1 MTSLETWELA
11 SYIVTVVG
19 FPFAIIVFMIDQKK
33 ERQNEDEEIYQEL
46 TDEYADFSKLLLENA
61 DLRLMSEELSDAQMS
76 PEQVERKKIIF
87 DILIS
92 LFERA
97 FILVYEEKMTP
108 QNSRLWFTWED
119 YIKFWCKRKDF
130 RSALNDLLEGEDPEF
145 RKFIQKVATES
156 EAQAI
161 S

>member
-92 LFERA
+92 LFELA